1 MLSRIKGI
9 FDLKYSSGIPCKVL
23 YIMIALFSNLWWSV
37 SARVATLLV
46 LHPKETE
53 INFSMMGGRGE
64 GTSRKQGGEW
74 RYSYCFMLRKAG
86 YSLAIWGSTASYF
99 FNFYP
104 RSQHIQ
110 KSCWLDSS
118 PWRSSPRK
126 TRRQVW
132 AKTERDQHHSPRKLQ
147 IYVLW
152 GNWGYSTHEWHQ

>member
-1 MLSRIKGI
+1 MEGRMGRIYDGA
-9 FDLKYSSGIPCKVL
+9 IPYKVL
-23 YIMIALFSNLWWSV
+23 YIMIAFLSNLWWSV
-37 SARVATLLV
+37 PARVATLLV
-46 LHPKETE
+46 LHTKETE
-53 INFSMMGGRGE
+53 ISFSMIMGGRGE
-64 GTSRKQGGEW
+64 GTSRKQGGG
-74 RYSYCFMLRKAG
+74 SGGTLIASC
-86 YSLAIWGSTASYF
+86 WGKLDTPLQYEDQQLLNF
-99 FNFYP
+99 FNFCP

-147 IYVLW
+147 IHVLW

>member
-1 MLSRIKGI
+1 MEGRMGRICDGA
-9 FDLKYSSGIPCKVL
+9 IPYKVL
-23 YIMIALFSNLWWSV
+23 YIMIAFLSNLWWSV
-37 SARVATLLV
+37 PARVATLLV
-46 LHPKETE
+46 CFIRRKRRWA
-53 INFSMMGGRGE
+53 SAWWVGGGRE
-64 GTSRKQGGEW
+64 LAESRGGGEW

-86 YSLAIWGSTASYF
+86 YSLATASYF

-104 RSQHIQ
+104 RSRHIQ

-147 IYVLW
+147 IHVLW
-152 GNWGYSTHEWHQ
+152 GHWGYSTHEWHQ

>member
-1 MLSRIKGI
+1 MEGRVGGI
-9 FDLKYSSGIPCKVL
+9 CDGAIPYKVL
-23 YIMIALFSNLWWSV
+23 YIMIAFLSNLWWSV
-37 SARVATLLV
+37 PARVATLLV
-46 LHPKETE
+46 LHTKEAE
-53 INFSMMGGRGE
+53 ISFSMIMDGRGRE
-64 GTSRKQGGEW
+64 LAESREGEW

-147 IYVLW
+147 IHVLW

>member
-1 MLSRIKGI
+1 MEGRVGGI
-9 FDLKYSSGIPCKVL
+9 CDGAIPYKVL
-23 YIMIALFSNLWWSV
+23 YIMIAFLSNLWWSV
-37 SARVATLLV
+37 PARVATLLV
-46 LHPKETE
+46 LHTKETE
-53 INFSMMGGRGE
+53 ISFSMIMGGRGE
-64 GTSRKQGGEW
+64 GTSRKQGGGEW

-86 YSLAIWGSTASYF
+86 YSLATASYF

-104 RSQHIQ
+104 RSRHIQ

-147 IYVLW
+147 IHVLW